1 MLKKV
6 LLLSLILLLLLA
18 ATSWKAWDRYTVF
31 LQSPLSIP
39 EQGQLF
45 QLQPGMS
52 GVDIVRQM
60 VQLEMTVPGWEWR
73 LLMRLEPHVY
83 RAGEYQLSPG
93 LLPQQVLAEL
103 AGGRVVQYRITLV
116 EGWTFRQFA
125 NAITANSVLRHE
137 MDLEAPSQWPALA
150 ERLGVEHLEGWFL
163 PETYQFTRGD
173 SDLDVL
179 ERAHAAMKLALDQA
193 WAARDPE
200 LPIDSSYELLIL
212 ASIIEKETALNAER
226 DQVAGVFV
234 RRLHKG
240 MRLQTDPTVIYGMGE
255 AYDGDI
261 RRRDLQTD
269 TPYNTYTRHGLP
281 PTPIAMP
288 GIASLMAAARPAA
301 GDSLYFVADGN
312 GGHTFSKTLEEH
324 QKAVRILIERN

>member
-1 MLKKV
+1 MLKKA
-6 LLLSLILLLLLA
+6 LLLSLFLLVSLGVV
-18 ATSWKAWDRYTVF
+18 SWKAWDSYTTF
-31 LQSPLSIP
+31 LQTPLAITA
-39 EQGQLF
+39 QGQLF

-52 GVDIVRQM
+52 GVNIVQQM
-60 VQLEMTVPGWEWR
+60 AHLEMTVPGWEWR

-83 RAGEYQLSPG
+83 RAGEYQLTPG
-93 LLPQQVLAEL
+93 MLPQQVLAEL
-103 AGGRVVQYRITLV
+103 ASGRVVQYRITLV
-116 EGWTFRQFA
+116 EGWNFRQFA
-125 NAITANSVLRHE
+125 SAIIANDVLRHE
-137 MDLEAPSQWPALA
+137 MDLEAPAQWPALA
-150 ERLGVEHLEGWFL
+150 GRLGVEHLEGWFL

-179 ERAHAAMKLALDQA
+179 VRAHAAMKRELDRA

-200 LPIDSSYELLIL
+200 IPIDSSYKLLIL
-212 ASIIEKETALNAER
+212 ASIIEKETALEAER

-234 RRLHKG
+234 RRLKKG
-240 MRLQTDPTVIYGMGE
+240 MRLQTDPTVIYGLGE

-288 GIASLMAAARPAA
+288 GVASLMAAARPAT

-312 GGHTFSKTLEEH
+312 GGHTFSSTLEEH
-324 QKAVRILIERN
+324 QKAVRKLIKRN